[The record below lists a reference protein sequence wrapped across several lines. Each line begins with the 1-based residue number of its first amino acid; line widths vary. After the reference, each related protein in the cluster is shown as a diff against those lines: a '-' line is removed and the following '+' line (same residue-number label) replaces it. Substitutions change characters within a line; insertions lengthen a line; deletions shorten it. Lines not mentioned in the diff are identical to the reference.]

1 MKKTINIIN
10 ERIEKQ
16 SQLNNNKIKKVQLPT
31 INTKE
36 TILNIVQHKSN
47 LRNPQSA
54 NLSNKILNNAIEIG
68 NKIYNRDIITP
79 NIVNMNTILEKEN
92 KDYINNNNNINLFN
106 NRSSHKNRINSKYSI
121 NHKRSSLNNKHGI
134 VVTDRNRR
142 NSDLELMN
150 NEIPVKIKEQLANL
164 NNMNNINKYLNSNK
178 KKIFIKI
185 NDNNNLKS
193 NPVNIFSKNNI
204 NNKSSSLL
212 KQMNIPYL
220 LNEKNNNICL
230 NNMNNNNII
239 YQSIDRKEISKET
252 SHYIKLVNNRV
263 RQINKSENNSKIK

>member
-79 NIVNMNTILEKEN
+79 NIVNMNTILEK
-92 KDYINNNNNINLFN
+92 KI
-106 NRSSHKNRINSKYSI
+106 RII
-121 NHKRSSLNNKHGI
+121 
-134 VVTDRNRR
+134 
-142 NSDLELMN
+142 
-150 NEIPVKIKEQLANL
+150 
-164 NNMNNINKYLNSNK
+164 
-178 KKIFIKI
+178 
-185 NDNNNLKS
+185 
-193 NPVNIFSKNNI
+193 
-204 NNKSSSLL
+204 
-212 KQMNIPYL
+212 
-220 LNEKNNNICL
+220 
-230 NNMNNNNII
+230 
-239 YQSIDRKEISKET
+239 
-252 SHYIKLVNNRV
+252 
-263 RQINKSENNSKIK
+263 